1 MDFSALGLDLSGK
14 FEIEPV
20 VTFLGL
26 YGVKLMTAVIIFFG
40 GKWLARRVSN
50 LLKAA
55 MTRAHFD
62 MTLVR
67 FLGNIFYAGML
78 GLVCVI
84 ALSHIGIETASLA
97 AVIAAA
103 GLAVGLALQGSLS
116 NFAAGVLLIIFRPF
130 CAGDFIEAG
139 GVSGTV
145 EEITIFTTIL
155 NTPDNKRVIVPN
167 SEISGGAIINYS
179 ANENRRVD
187 LVIGIGYGDNI
198 ARAKD
203 VIMAAVKAEPRV
215 LQTPEPVV
223 AVSELGDSSVNFVVR
238 PWVGKA
244 DYWAARF
251 AVIER
256 IKLALD
262 ENGISIP
269 FPQRDLHII
278 DSVRVRAAVEQDAP
292 EKGAKKEAAKK

>member
-1 MDFSALGLDLSGK
+1 MDLSSLGIDLSGK
-14 FEIEPV
+14 FEMESIMA
-20 VTFLGL
+20 FLGV
-26 YGVKLMTAVIIFFG
+26 YGVKLVTAVVIFFG
-40 GKWLARRVSN
+40 GKWLARRVTHVM
-50 LLKAA
+50 KAA
-55 MTRAHFD
+55 MNRAHFD
-62 MTLVR
+62 ITLVR
-67 FLGNIFYAGML
+67 FLGNIVYAALL

-84 ALSHIGIETASLA
+84 ALSQIGIETASLA

-130 CAGDFIEAG
+130 RAGDFIEAA

-167 SEISGGAIINYS
+167 SAVSGDAITNYS
-179 ANENRRVD
+179 ANETRRID
-187 LVIGIGYGDNI
+187 LVIGVGYGDNI
-198 ARAKD
+198 SKARD
-203 VIMAAVKAEPRV
+203 VMMEVLKREPRV
-215 LQTPEPVV
+215 LSSPEPVV

-238 PWVGKA
+238 PWVSRD
-244 DYWAARF
+244 DYWGARF
-251 AVIER
+251 AVTEA

-269 FPQRDLHII
+269 YPQRDLHIV
-278 DSVRVRAAVEQDAP
+278 DSVKIRTALEQDDAP
-292 EKGAKKEAAKK
+292 KKTAAKK